1 MAEFIAVWGGWIS
14 AGVIGAFALIN
25 RWLDHRRDLN
35 KLKVENQW
43 VARQKAYEL
52 RFEAYQG
59 YLDRDQELGAELI
72 TTHWH
77 PDVVKLLNLAEG
89 TEAQNAAAEQ
99 LRHFN
104 IHLLKAQF
112 NLTRLEL
119 VASPA
124 VLDLAKK
131 RKSVLHEVVGAA
143 GQLARA
149 LEKDDHDAILAA
161 HKEYNAIMEGSAE
174 GAGVEELSLQM
185 WKDLSID
192 SLVTLFSEESIGDS
206 AHDAV

>member
-1 MAEFIAVWGGWIS
+1 MAVWGGWIA
-14 AGVIGAFALIN
+14 AGVVGAFALFN
-25 RWLDHRRDLN
+25 KWLDNRRDLN
-35 KLKVENQW
+35 KVRVESQW

-72 TTHWH
+72 PTHWH

-89 TEAQNAAAEQ
+89 TEAQDAAAEQ

-112 NLTRLEL
+112 NLTKLEL

-124 VLDLAKK
+124 VLDLSKK
-131 RKSVLHEVVGAA
+131 RKSVLNEVVLVA
-143 GQLARA
+143 GQFARA
-149 LEKDDHDAILAA
+149 LEKADHDAIVAA
-161 HKEYNAIMEGSAE
+161 HKEFSAVMEGSAE

-192 SLVTLFSEESIGDS
+192 SLATLFSEEATRDS
-206 AHDAV
+206 ARDAI